1 MTNLDIK
8 TVKELLN
15 SDILKRIATQQKLSF
30 PILERLY
37 QKMRSGIAFENIH
50 VVADRIVDGHHRYVS
65 AGLAGIDLGTTE
77 WEIGNSAINY
87 AWDEVIIEDKD
98 WDTTGEIEHYK
109 SMDVINPTGAE
120 NKMKS
125 QKKSYL

>member
-1 MTNLDIK
+1 MINLDIR

-15 SDILKRIATQQKLSF
+15 SGALKRIATQQKLSF
-30 PILERLY
+30 PILQRLY
-37 QKMRSGIAFENIH
+37 QKMQQGIAFENIH

-87 AWDEVIIEDKD
+87 ALNEVIIEEKD
-98 WDTTGEIEHYK
+98 WDTTGEIEHYV
-109 SMDVINPTGAE
+109 SMDVKNPVGAE
-120 NKMKS
+120 NKTKS
-125 QKKSYL
+125 QKKTYL